1 MNHLVPIQITLQAAN
16 AADVKQLV
24 HDLAGTMSGMTNND
38 IPSETSVSTVQ
49 SETSSRTRRTTKKE
63 EPESTKID
71 VDAISKEIEKEF
83 EESLNSAEDDV
94 EIPSV
99 EALRAKALEVGK
111 TTANGKQAVKALL
124 DNFEC
129 SSISNLPDEKRIAFM
144 AELEKLV

>member
-49 SETSSRTRRTTKKE
+49 PETPSRTRRTTKKE
-63 EPESTKID
+63 EPKTKPTD
-71 VDAISKEIEKEF
+71 TSVEDTTDSDAEEF
-83 EESLNSAEDDV
+83 LESAEGDA

-124 DNFEC
+124 DKFEC
-129 SSISNLPDEKRIAFM
+129 SSISNVPDEKRLAFM
-144 AELEKLV
+144 TELEKLL